1 MAHTEVLYLFP
12 EYEDSPKATAE
23 YLLSK
28 RLMDSEEINSMF
40 ELIRE
45 LFGFICYEVRLNF
58 YDSNNVEAFFY
69 PINVMGKST
78 YPHGFER
85 SLKSR
90 IVKSFRMHNIRD
102 ACYNTLTDGSVFERN
117 HVVLREDAL
126 CIISKRQNED
136 KDSTFLIVDCN
147 AYNEQITID
156 SIVCKSHEYK
166 SCFDVRSVQEKKAIA
181 EWFFENRKPIRL
193 IDRNY
198 DKHGENGK
206 GEWKQSKKGKPN
218 SRLLCS
224 DDEAQQLLRFGI
236 GKVNGTT
243 LYWYDDNRKLFI
255 KFWYENTGCLYH
267 AYHLESKKEIE
278 KIPQEVKNK
287 IQEWFPKTKR

>member
-23 YLLSK
+23 YLLSR

-90 IVKSFRMHNIRD
+90 IVKSFKMHNIRD

-136 KDSTFLIVDCN
+136 KDSAFLIVDCD
-147 AYNEQITID
+147 AYNEKITTDTII
-156 SIVCKSHEYK
+156 SKSHGYK
-166 SCFDVRSVQEKKAIA
+166 SDFDVKRFDDKKSIA
-181 EWFFENRKPIRL
+181 EWFFHNRKPVRT
-193 IDRNY
+193 IDKEY
-198 DKHGENGK
+198 GKHGETGK
-206 GEWKQSKKGKPN
+206 GGWKRGKKGEVK
-218 SRLLCS
+218 SCLLCS
-224 DDEAQQLLRFGI
+224 EEEAEQLLKCAI
-236 GKVNGTT
+236 GEQDNST
-243 LYWYDDNRKLFI
+243 LFWFDKERKLYI
-255 KFWYENTGCLYH
+255 KFMYENTDSLYH
-267 AYHLESKKEIE
+267 AYHLKSKKEIE